1 MRNIPS
7 RFETALR
14 KHAMNLTSAVSTVS
28 EATAGKD
35 YSMAAF
41 AGGNR
46 SYFNSEDEIK
56 RHYANVSSE
65 GRERGTAAMNA
76 LLKDM
81 NEAVDMGLRINPAK
95 AVELQ
100 ASMQLIRDDAA
111 LLRFVSD
118 GERRHDYTTI
128 SAAAQYTGKDGKS
141 TPAARAIMNRLNEYE
156 RALSETIRKTEKFL
170 DKAFRGD
177 KTCADGWSTWITG
190 NIEESARAYD
200 SLQAAI
206 DGEHLQQN
214 SLADVVSSY
223 MERKGA

>member
-14 KHAMNLTSAVSTVS
+14 KHAVNLTSAVSKVS
-28 EATAGKD
+28 DATAGRE
-35 YSMAAF
+35 YATAAF
-41 AGGNR
+41 RGGDR

-56 RHYANVSSE
+56 THYQNLSSE

-81 NEAVDMGLRINPAK
+81 NEAVDMGLRLNPAH
-95 AVELQ
+95 ALELQ

-128 SAAAQYTGKDGKS
+128 SAAAQYTGRDGKS
-141 TPAARAIMNRLNEYE
+141 TPAARAIKNRLDEYE
-156 RALSETIRKTEKFL
+156 RSLSETIRKTEKFL

-177 KTCADGWSTWITG
+177 KTCADGWSMWITG

-223 MERKGA
+223 MEHRGA